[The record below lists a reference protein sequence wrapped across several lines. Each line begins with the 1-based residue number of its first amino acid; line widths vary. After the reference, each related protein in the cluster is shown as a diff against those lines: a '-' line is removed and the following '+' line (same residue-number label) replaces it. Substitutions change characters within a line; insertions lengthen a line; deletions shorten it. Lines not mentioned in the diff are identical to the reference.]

1 MFAGNMFYNIKIE
14 AFFSITLLMYLNKPP
29 VITNILH
36 NFTHQFCKT
45 EVMLKKIP
53 HTYTIIYCVIL
64 LCAVLS
70 WIIPAGEYAR
80 EAVEVNGVSR
90 TVIIDNSFHRVEQ
103 SPQTWQVF
111 SSLLEGFERQAG
123 IIAFLLIIGG
133 AFQIMN
139 SSRAIDA
146 GIFSFLNYT
155 QTLERHR
162 LFRFLGVN
170 NVVIASVIT
179 LFSLFGAVFGMSE
192 ETLAFVIII
201 VPLAISMGYD
211 SITGLCMVY
220 VAAHIGFSGAVLNP
234 FTIGI
239 AQGLSDLPLFSGFEY
254 RLLCWFV
261 LTTVLIIFVLRY
273 ASRIKKDPT
282 KSPMYKADIY
292 WRKREEASTTDTYVT
307 TRSGWI
313 VYCLVLIA
321 LILFSIAYPQS
332 TFSLGEYSLRVY
344 AVPVCSALFAISAFW
359 GLRKSNQFFILNLLG
374 FTIVFLIIG
383 VMAHGW
389 YLGEISAIFLA
400 MGILSGYANGE
411 ETNTVIKQFM
421 DGAKDMLS
429 AAIVVGLAGGII
441 QILQNGHIIDTILHS
456 LATLMGETSRIVS
469 LGVMYLIQT
478 LINFIIPSGSAK
490 AALTMPIMAPFSDV
504 IGLSRQ
510 ATVMAF
516 QFGDGFTNM
525 ITPTSAVLMGAL
537 GIARIPYEVWVK
549 WFWKILLFFIVLG
562 LLLLIPTVLVD
573 LNGF

>member
-1 MFAGNMFYNIKIE
+1 
-14 AFFSITLLMYLNKPP
+14 
-29 VITNILH
+29 
-36 NFTHQFCKT
+36 
-45 EVMLKKIP
+45 MLKKIP
-53 HTYTIIYCVIL
+53 HTYTIICTVIL
-64 LCAVLS
+64 FCAILS
-70 WIIPAGEYAR
+70 WIIPAGEYTR
-80 EAVEVNGVSR
+80 QTIEVNGVSR
-90 TVIIDNSFHRVEQ
+90 TVIVDNSFHVVEQ
-103 SPQTWQVF
+103 APQTWQVF
-111 SSLLEGFERQAG
+111 SALLEGFERQSG
-123 IIAFLLIIGG
+123 IVAFLLIIGG

-155 QTLERHR
+155 RGLEKNKIVKR
-162 LFRFLGVN
+162 LGVN

-220 VAAHIGFSGAVLNP
+220 IAAHVGFSGAVLNP

-254 RLLCWFV
+254 RLFCWFV
-261 LTTVLIIFVLRY
+261 LTTILIVLVLCY
-273 ASRIKKDPT
+273 ASKIKKEPE
-282 KSPMYKADIY
+282 KSPMYEADAY
-292 WRKREEASTTDTYVT
+292 WRKRGEINAEQLASVT
-307 TRSGWI
+307 TISAWVVYGLI
-313 VYCLVLIA
+313 VAA
-321 LILFSIAYPQS
+321 LLAFSIAYPQS
-332 TFSLGEYSLRVY
+332 TFALGEYSFSCY
-344 AVPVCSALFAISAFW
+344 AVPLTALFFVFFAYL
-359 GLRKSNQFFILNLLG
+359 GLRKSNHFFILSLLG
-374 FTIVFLIIG
+374 FTILFLIIG

-389 YLGEISAIFLA
+389 YLSEISAVFLA
-400 MGILSGYANGE
+400 MGILSGFANNE
-411 ETNTVIKQFM
+411 KVDDIIKQFM

-441 QILQNGHIIDTILHS
+441 QILQNGYIIDPILHS
-456 LATLMGETSRIVS
+456 LASLMGEAGKLLS
-469 LGVMYLIQT
+469 LGAMYLIQT
-478 LINFIIPSGSAK
+478 LINLVIPSGSAK

-504 IGLSRQ
+504 IGISRQ

-537 GIARIPYEVWVK
+537 GIARIPYEVWVR
-549 WFWKILLFFIVLG
+549 WFWRILLFFIILG
-562 LLLLIPTVLVD
+562 MLLLVPTVLFS